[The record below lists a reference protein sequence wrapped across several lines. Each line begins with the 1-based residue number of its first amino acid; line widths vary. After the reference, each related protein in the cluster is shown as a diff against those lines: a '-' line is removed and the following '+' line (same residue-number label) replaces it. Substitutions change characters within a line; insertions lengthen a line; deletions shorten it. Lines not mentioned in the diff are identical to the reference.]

1 MEQRFAGKVAVVTGG
16 VSGIGVE
23 IVRLLAGGG
32 ARVVVGDL
40 HAEAGQALVDELGAE
55 RLAFLRC
62 DVADSSQVQA
72 LVALADAR
80 FGGLDLL
87 FNNAGVGSPLADTP
101 EQTEEA
107 WLKVIA
113 VDLHAV
119 FYGCKHAI
127 PLMRRRGGG
136 AIVNTASI
144 SGLAGDYGFSAYSAA
159 KGAVINYTRTL
170 ALDHAHENIRVNALC
185 PGLVET
191 PLTAGVKAMGL
202 DRQWARGIPMQRAAR
217 PLEIARTAVFLAS
230 EDASYM
236 TGSVLVA
243 DGGVMAATGQPNL
256 HQRIA
261 QQRSA

>member
-1 MEQRFAGKVAVVTGG
+1 MEQRFSGKVAVVTGG
-16 VSGIGVE
+16 ASGIGME
-23 IVRLLAGGG
+23 TVRLLVGGG
-32 ARVVVGDL
+32 AHVVVGDL
-40 HAEAGQALVDELGAE
+40 NEAAGQALAVELGAE

-62 DVADSSQVQA
+62 DVAISADVLA
-72 LVALADAR
+72 LVALAEQR
-80 FGGLDLL
+80 FGGLDIL
-87 FNNAGVGSPLADTP
+87 FNNAGIGSAVAATP
-101 EQTEEA
+101 EQTEEN

-113 VDLHAV
+113 VDLHSV

-159 KGAVINYTRTL
+159 KGAVVNYTRTL

-191 PLTAGVKAMGL
+191 PLTAGAKAMGFDAL
-202 DRQWARGIPMQRAAR
+202 WAQSIPMKRPGSALELARVAA
-217 PLEIARTAVFLAS
+217 FLAS
-230 EDASYM
+230 DDASYM
-236 TGSVLVA
+236 TGSVVVA

-256 HQRIA
+256 HRLIA
-261 QQRSA
+261 ERRGG

>member
-1 MEQRFAGKVAVVTGG
+1 MEQRFAGRVAVVTGG

-32 ARVVVGDL
+32 ACVVVGDL
-40 HAEAGQALVDELGAE
+40 NAEAGQALVAELGAD
-55 RLAFLRC
+55 RLAFARC
-62 DVADSSQVQA
+62 DVADSAQVQA
-72 LVALADAR
+72 LMALADAR
-80 FGGLDLL
+80 FGGLGLL
-87 FNNAGVGSPLADTP
+87 FNNAGIGSPLADTP
-101 EQTEEA
+101 ALPEEA
-107 WLKVIA
+107 WQRVIA

-127 PLMRRRGGG
+127 PLMRQRGGG

-144 SGLAGDYGFSAYSAA
+144 SGLAGDHGFGAYSAA

-202 DRQWARGIPMQRAAR
+202 DTLWAQGIPMQRAAR

-230 EDASYM
+230 EDASYI

-256 HQRIA
+256 LRLIG
-261 QQRSA
+261 QQRGG